1 MTIERPALSC
11 DEVDEL
17 ASLYVLDALEPAEE
31 DAVRSHLA
39 TCDKPHAVFAAVGG
53 AVPALLAT
61 IEPVEPP
68 AELRTQ
74 VLAAIAATPQVADA
88 TAPARATPAAP
99 APAPVA
105 SVPAPAPAAVRPSGP
120 ISLAAE
126 RERRASRLGR
136 TWQTVLAVAAVLL
149 IVVLGATTVAFQ
161 RQAADAEA
169 RANTLSAAIAASLD
183 PSSSTASLRGSGVA
197 ASAAGFAAFPPSGS
211 GYLVI
216 RGLPDVPAGKTY
228 EAWFLAGTTPYP
240 SVLLTVGADGLAVV
254 KDLAMMPGADA
265 MALTIEPAGGSQ
277 APTTTPIVVG
287 KMQPGPVARVISPG
301 LVASSR

>member
-1 MTIERPALSC
+1 MTSERLDLSC
-11 DEVDEL
+11 EEVDEL
-17 ASLYVLDALEPAEE
+17 AGLYVLDALEPAEE

-39 TCDKPHAVFAAVGG
+39 TCGKPHVEFAMVGG

-68 AELRTQ
+68 AELRAH
-74 VLAAIAATPQVADA
+74 VLAAIAATSQVADA
-88 TAPARATPAAP
+88 TALSRATSAAP
-99 APAPVA
+99 APAAPV
-105 SVPAPAPAAVRPSGP
+105 PAAVRPAGP
-120 ISLAAE
+120 ISLAVE

-136 TWQTVLAVAAVLL
+136 TWQTVFAAAAVLL
-149 IVVLGATTVAFQ
+149 IVVLGATAVAFQ

-183 PSSSTASLRGSGVA
+183 PNSSTASLRGSGVA
-197 ASAAGFAAFPPSGS
+197 AAAAGFAAFPPSGS

-240 SVLLTVGADGLAVV
+240 SVLLTVGSDGLAVV
-254 KDLAMMPGADA
+254 KDLAMVPGADA
-265 MALTIEPAGGSQ
+265 MALTVEPAGGSQ
-277 APTTTPIVVG
+277 APTSTPIVVG
-287 KMQPGPVARVISPG
+287 KMQPGPAARALPAR
-301 LVASSR
+301 LVASTR